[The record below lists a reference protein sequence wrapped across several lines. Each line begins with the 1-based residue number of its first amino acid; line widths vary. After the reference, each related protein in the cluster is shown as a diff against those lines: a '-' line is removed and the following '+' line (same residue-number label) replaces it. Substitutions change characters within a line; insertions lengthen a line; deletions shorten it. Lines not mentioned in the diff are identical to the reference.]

1 MATTAAAA
9 TTTSNAFIALA
20 RLAVDEFALE
30 NLADRRIEKAI
41 EAADRVEL
49 AHVDIFAGHAG
60 RIDVHVDHLADDQ
73 RMPVGAELEHAFEL
87 ALEMDRH
94 FLDPRRLDLHAR
106 DRGEPGF
113 GEFGIPFR
121 ESVGTVHHFLPHR
134 LRHHV
139 EAELAG
145 LADVFQRVLLSA
157 VRIPP

>member
-1 MATTAAAA
+1 MARTAATPTTA
-9 TTTSNAFIALA
+9 SNVFMALA

-30 NLADRRIEKAI
+30 NLADSRIEEAV

-60 RIDVHVDHLADDQ
+60 RIDVHVDHLADHQ

-94 FLDPRRLDLHAR
+94 LLDPRRLDLDAR
-106 DRGEPGF
+106 DRGEAGF
-113 GEFGIPFR
+113 GEFGIPFG
-121 ESVGTVHHFLPHR
+121 ETVGRIYHLLPHR

-139 EAELAG
+139 ETELAG
-145 LADVFQRVLLSA
+145 LADVFQR
-157 VRIPP
+157 